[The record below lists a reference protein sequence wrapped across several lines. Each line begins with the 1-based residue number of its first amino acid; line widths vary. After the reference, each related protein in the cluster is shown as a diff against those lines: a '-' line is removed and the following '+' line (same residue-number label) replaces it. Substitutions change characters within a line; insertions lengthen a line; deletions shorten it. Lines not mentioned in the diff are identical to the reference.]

1 MAKKL
6 VKIFIVLLAIPL
18 IAAACQGTE
27 TGNPGNAPGVCPT
40 LTAAKSATGS
50 DETLD
55 DLILAICRRLIA
67 CGVSTTV
74 DSCVSDLNG
83 EDGDLMTDE
92 FGRPEGTTIA
102 QLRADLIAGAVTAS
116 ASAADACEAD
126 VDAVACESV
135 TAAVS
140 AGDLSGAE
148 DLIPSSCAE
157 VFPSSTDAS
166 SPTDGGC

>member
-6 VKIFIVLLAIPL
+6 VKIFIVLLALPL

-27 TGNPGNAPGVCPT
+27 TGNPGNEAGVCPT

-55 DLILAICRRLIA
+55 DLILAICQRLIA

-74 DSCVSDLNG
+74 DSCVNDLNG

-92 FGRPEGTTIA
+92 FGRPDGTTIV

-126 VDAVACESV
+126 LGVVACEDVS
-135 TAAVS
+135 ANVS
-140 AGDLSGAE
+140 AGNFSGVE
-148 DLIPSSCAE
+148 NLIPPSCAE
-157 VFPSSTDAS
+157 VFPGSTAAS